1 MSTGSESKMREDR
14 TVCRTW
20 AINMMVMIMRR
31 RSGTMMVM
39 TMRMKRMDAED
50 NDYEDDDEDMVN
62 MIGCVTID

>member
-31 RSGTMMVM
+31 RSMTMMVM